1 MKAGDAKLKG
11 LSSQKENMSASCR
24 LDVVNLYKN
33 NNQQCDS
40 RLAFFTRKKG
50 KTTMKK
56 TLLKVLSSTIAL
68 TLVATAAI
76 GTAPKKEIPV
86 QEVNARP
93 AQEETVKENTILDL
107 VEEKIQEEKTAEVKV
122 VKEAPA
128 PVAVKAAPAEKA
140 AEPEKAA
147 EEQAVPEVKAPE
159 AVEEIKTAAPEAEEN
174 AEPVM
179 VWDVSATEFD
189 DVAMAFYAEPKATE
203 QVEMDTQTG
212 TVYIRGTGA
221 MEEAV
226 YSHFMSAEKFLAT
239 AEALFEEYYGVD
251 VDLVYDETITDVVE
265 LDSSAKYINHETGE
279 ELFVTDEMRDNLNP
293 ADFLEFSPK
302 TVIIE
307 EGITNVSVCAFL
319 FCADLE
325 TVILPS
331 TIETIDEGA
340 FEHCDSLA
348 SIVIPEDAT
357 IEYGAF
363 AYCDSLKDIQLVNA
377 DYYANG
383 GVAAAHA
390 DGENTGIRT
399 LNADE
404 VNAYVNCWA

>member
-1 MKAGDAKLKG
+1 
-11 LSSQKENMSASCR
+11 
-24 LDVVNLYKN
+24 
-33 NNQQCDS
+33 
-40 RLAFFTRKKG
+40 
-50 KTTMKK
+50 MKK

-147 EEQAVPEVKAPE
+147 EKQAVPEVKAPE

-226 YSHFMSAEKFLAT
+226 YSHFMSTEKYLSAVK
-239 AEALFEEYYGVD
+239 ALFEAYYDVE
-251 VDLVYDETITDVVE
+251 VDLIYDESITDVIE
-265 LDSSAKYINHETGE
+265 LDATIRFVEHETGDP
-279 ELFVTDEMRDNLNP
+279 LGVTEEMRQNLTP
-293 ADFLEFSPK
+293 DAFLEYSPK
-302 TVIIE
+302 TIVIE
-307 EGITNVSVCAFL
+307 EGITNISDYAFVC
-319 FCADLE
+319 CADLE

-331 TIETIDEGA
+331 TIENIGEGA
-340 FEHCDSLA
+340 FEHCDSLVT
-348 SIVIPEDAT
+348 IVIPETAVIDAT
-357 IEYGAF
+357 AF
-363 AYCDSLKDIQLVNA
+363 AYCYSLKDIQLVNA

-383 GVAAAHA
+383 GMTAQA

-399 LNADE
+399 LTADE

>member
-1 MKAGDAKLKG
+1 
-11 LSSQKENMSASCR
+11 
-24 LDVVNLYKN
+24 
-33 NNQQCDS
+33 
-40 RLAFFTRKKG
+40 
-50 KTTMKK
+50 MKK

-147 EEQAVPEVKAPE
+147 EKQAVPEVKAPE

-212 TVYIRGTGA
+212 TVYVRGTGA
-221 MEEAV
+221 MEEAI
-226 YSHFMSAEKFLAT
+226 YSRFMSTEKYLT
-239 AEALFEEYYGVD
+239 AAKALFEEYYGVE
-251 VDLVYDETITDVVE
+251 VDLVYDENITDVLE
-265 LDSSAKYINHETGE
+265 LDTHIRYIAHETGE
-279 ELFVTDEMRDNLNP
+279 QLYVTEAMRQNMNP
-293 ADFLEFSPK
+293 SAFLAYSPK
-302 TVIIE
+302 TIIIE
-307 EGITNVSVCAFL
+307 EGITNVSDYAFM
-319 FCADLE
+319 CCSDLE

-331 TIETIDEGA
+331 TVETVGECA
-340 FEHCDSLA
+340 FEYCDHLT
-348 SIVIPEDAT
+348 SIIVPENT
-357 IEYGAF
+357 VLEEGAF
-363 AYCDSLKDIQLVNA
+363 AYCDSLANVQFVNA

-383 GVAAAHA
+383 GMTAQA

-399 LNADE
+399 LTADE

>member
-1 MKAGDAKLKG
+1 
-11 LSSQKENMSASCR
+11 
-24 LDVVNLYKN
+24 
-33 NNQQCDS
+33 
-40 RLAFFTRKKG
+40 
-50 KTTMKK
+50 MKK

-86 QEVNARP
+86 QEINARP
-93 AQEETVKENTILDL
+93 AQEETVKAPTILDL
-107 VEEKIQEEKTAEVKV
+107 AEEKIIEEKAIE
-122 VKEAPA
+122 
-128 PVAVKAAPAEKA
+128 VKAAPVVKTAKAASAEKA

-147 EEQAVPEVKAPE
+147 EKQAVPEVNAPE
-159 AVEEIKTAAPEAEEN
+159 AAQEIKAAAPEVKAEETAIPEEN

-189 DVAMAFYAEPKATE
+189 DVAMAFYAEPTEARAVE
-203 QVEMDTQTG
+203 QVDIDTQSG

-239 AEALFEEYYGVD
+239 AKALFEEYYGVD
-251 VDLVYDETITDVVE
+251 VDLVYDETVTDIVE
-265 LDSSAKYINHETGE
+265 LDSSTKYINHETGE

-293 ADFLEFSPK
+293 ADLLEFSPK
-302 TVIIE
+302 AVIIE
-307 EGITNVSVCAFL
+307 EGITNISDAAFL

-325 TVILPS
+325 TVVLPS
-331 TIETIDEGA
+331 TIETIGECA
-340 FEHCDSLA
+340 FEHCDSLT

-363 AYCDSLKDIQLVNA
+363 AYCDSLTNIQLVNA

-383 GVAAAHA
+383 GAATVHA

-399 LNADE
+399 LTADE
-404 VNAYVNCWA
+404 INAYVNCWLY